1 MNPFNDTKNNIQENF
16 NIKVWT
22 EKRGKKTDTYLTGWI
37 QDKND
42 LAVHHKQLK
51 KSLGCNGTV
60 KIKKKNDENVL
71 LFHLQGNRIYEIIN
85 YLKNNGIEESSVEI
99 IG

>member
-1 MNPFNDTKNNIQENF
+1 MNPFNDSKNNIQEKF

-22 EKRGKKTDTYLTGWI
+22 EKRGRKTDTYLTGWI
-37 QDKND
+37 QDKAD
-42 LAVHHKQLK
+42 LSVHHKQLK

-60 KIKKKNDENVL
+60 KIKKKNDEDVL
-71 LFHLQGNRIYEIIN
+71 LFHLQGNRVYDVLN
-85 YLKNNGIEESSVEI
+85 YLKEKGVEQTSIEI